1 MPKEFYAVR
10 WSGVMCPDK
19 TAEYEFTLG
28 GDDGYRM
35 FINGETAINDWE
47 ARAYHKTNIT
57 KKLEA

>member
-47 ARAYHKTNIT
+47 QEPIT
-57 KKLEA
+57 KPISLKN